1 MSDEYR
7 FQMLK
12 REVDRLR
19 EVHDRVRQ
27 DPTCS
32 QEERL
37 RASRVWMQR
46 LHEYRRE
53 VSDVSE
59 ALAALRSP
67 AQVRDASIREWA
79 NFIAWNIAAIAVW
92 YVIYFGVMQGSGI
105 AISRGRDSMIGLA
118 MLVPA
123 FYAYCI
129 WKFTIKT
136 RLAARCPYA
145 FGPVERD

>member
-59 ALAALRSP
+59 ALARIIH
-67 AQVRDASIREWA
+67 DA
-79 NFIAWNIAAIAVW
+79 
-92 YVIYFGVMQGSGI
+92 
-105 AISRGRDSMIGLA
+105 
-118 MLVPA
+118 
-123 FYAYCI
+123 
-129 WKFTIKT
+129 
-136 RLAARCPYA
+136 
-145 FGPVERD
+145 